1 MSNDYTEIC
10 NEHLADPSVK
20 TSRMFGTDCL
30 KVGGK
35 VFAMEFKGQL
45 VVKLNK
51 DRASALVAGGQANV
65 FDPGHGRPMKQ
76 WIAVA
81 ASSTLDWQ
89 PLAVEAKDC
98 VSHAP
103 DSKPRK
109 SK

>member
-1 MSNDYTEIC
+1 MNNDYTEIC
-10 NEHLADPSVK
+10 REHLADAAVE

-45 VVKLNK
+45 VVKLSK
-51 DRASALVAGGQANV
+51 DRASALVASGQANV

-76 WIAVA
+76 WIAVP
-81 ASSTLDWQ
+81 ASSALDWQ
-89 PLAVEAKDC
+89 ALAVEAKDC
-98 VSHAP
+98 VRHAP
-103 DSKPRK
+103 DSKPRR